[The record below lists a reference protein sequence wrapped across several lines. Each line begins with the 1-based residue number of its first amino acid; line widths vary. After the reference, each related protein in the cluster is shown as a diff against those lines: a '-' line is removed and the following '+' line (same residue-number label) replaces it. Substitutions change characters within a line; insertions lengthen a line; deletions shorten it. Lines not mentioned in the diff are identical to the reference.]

1 MDLDLP
7 RIERVISRR
16 LEENSESHSRPDLDP
31 TLARVVVTNYVHMR
45 LCKLD
50 YTSPLQLLYGLDNLW
65 GNGARRQSRSR
76 RLSSKTY

>member
-16 LEENSESHSRPDLDP
+16 SEGNSESHSRPDLDP

-45 LCKLD
+45 IRKLD
-50 YTSPLQLLYGLDNLW
+50 DTSLLQLLYRLDNLW
-65 GNGARRQSRSR
+65 GNRARRQSRSR
-76 RLSSKTY
+76 RLPSETY